1 MREVNAPQAVKQELL
16 RVRQEITA
24 NKLSY
29 VVGVTSVA
37 GRPIEKITGEKQ
49 LSIAEEKKIFDDIR
63 QRIVLLERAVKA
75 LPYRELVTI
84 PSGFV
89 YGTPSQKN
97 LTFGKEASS
106 VLSRIRVDTEPAGP
120 LGHWPVMKA
129 IINMST
135 MSWSM
140 LRNSM

>member
-1 MREVNAPQAVKQELL
+1 M
-16 RVRQEITA
+16 
-24 NKLSY
+24 
-29 VVGVTSVA
+29 A

-106 VLSRIRVDTEPAGP
+106 GLSRIRVDTEPAGP